1 MNKGGRPRD
10 PVWIHFDEVSKDG
23 KSYARCKKCCHEL
36 FSKVGRMK
44 AHNQKCNNEGDKEV
58 NVKEEV
64 ICSAPEKRQRDD
76 SPPPTKKRAT
86 SLQQPVERHFTK
98 TTSAEKES
106 FDMEIAKFF
115 YSCNIPFSVA
125 EHPQFMRVI
134 KLLHPGYTPPT
145 QKAIGGPLLDK
156 VTNQVRDIMRS
167 DISGKTATLVEDGWS
182 NIHNEPVIAS
192 SLQVDG
198 KSYFLDSYY
207 AGAMTKSGQ
216 NCASAL
222 QKTIKKAS
230 DEYNCIV
237 RSVVTDNA
245 RNMEKM
251 REIIKSDDPSLTVYG
266 CSAHWLNLLGQDI
279 TPPTIMKHIVEIQ
292 KYLRNHHKPNAWL
305 SEISGS
311 KKPQLPGDTRWKSQ
325 LTCIES
331 FLHNRALLVQMV
343 QEHENDM
350 DSTICSK
357 IMNHNIFKNARD
369 LAEQLKPVADAID
382 ICQKDHSNLADACDI
397 WLKLKSNPA
406 LEPHKRDVL
415 KRFGQ
420 AMTTEHLVAY
430 KLHPK
435 YQGKNLSLEQINAVH
450 SYLMNIDAS
459 FMATLVAFEGQST
472 PFLTA
477 YFSGVAT
484 AMSPTQW
491 WRAVK
496 RCGVDEK
503 FSDFANNL
511 LSCPA
516 SSASIERIFSNFAF
530 VHTKVRNRLGIEKA
544 SNLVFCYRML
554 RGCNELDY

>member
-58 NVKEEV
+58 N
-64 ICSAPEKRQRDD
+64 
-76 SPPPTKKRAT
+76 
-86 SLQQPVERHFTK
+86 
-98 TTSAEKES
+98 
-106 FDMEIAKFF
+106 
-115 YSCNIPFSVA
+115 
-125 EHPQFMRVI
+125 
-134 KLLHPGYTPPT
+134 
-145 QKAIGGPLLDK
+145 
-156 VTNQVRDIMRS
+156 
-167 DISGKTATLVEDGWS
+167 
-182 NIHNEPVIAS
+182 
-192 SLQVDG
+192 
-198 KSYFLDSYY
+198 
-207 AGAMTKSGQ
+207 
-216 NCASAL
+216 
-222 QKTIKKAS
+222 
-230 DEYNCIV
+230 
-237 RSVVTDNA
+237 
-245 RNMEKM
+245 
-251 REIIKSDDPSLTVYG
+251 
-266 CSAHWLNLLGQDI
+266 
-279 TPPTIMKHIVEIQ
+279 
-292 KYLRNHHKPNAWL
+292 
-305 SEISGS
+305 
-311 KKPQLPGDTRWKSQ
+311 
-325 LTCIES
+325 
-331 FLHNRALLVQMV
+331 
-343 QEHENDM
+343 
-350 DSTICSK
+350 
-357 IMNHNIFKNARD
+357 
-369 LAEQLKPVADAID
+369 
-382 ICQKDHSNLADACDI
+382 SNLADACDI

-415 KRFGQ
+415 RRFGQ

-472 PFLTA
+472 PFHTA

-496 RCGVDEK
+496 GCGVDEK